1 MVHLRVVSPSQKSQ
15 RVLDLLLAADA
26 VTNVIHLPG
35 AARQPEGDV
44 ILCDVAREDAS
55 IVLGDLKDLGV
66 DHDGSIAMEAVDV
79 EISDAGD
86 RAEHA
91 AEGMPG
97 DAVIWEQVASRTT
110 DNTELNWNFITL
122 IVMAGLIAAC
132 GIILDSTILIIGAM
146 VVGPEFGPI
155 AGFCV
160 ALISKRRDVAVRS
173 FKALIVGFPAAITA
187 AFLFALFT
195 NLINIGPSDPTS
207 GSHPFTQFISQPNE
221 FSLII
226 AIFAG
231 VAGILSLTSSKS
243 GALVGV
249 LISVTTIPS
258 AANIGVAAAYADWGE
273 WRGAMAQ
280 LALNLIGIVA
290 AGTVTLLIQRAI
302 FRRRQARHMAGPS
315 RSTAGLVPGG
325 PAAGN
330 EADDQPGTSIGR

>member
-1 MVHLRVVSPSQKSQ
+1 MVHLRVVAPSQKSK
-15 RVLDLLLAADA
+15 RVLNLLEADDA
-26 VTNVIHLPG
+26 VTNIVYLPG
-35 AARQPEGDV
+35 AARQPEGDL

-66 DHDGSIAMEAVDV
+66 DRDGSIAMEAVDV

-86 RAEHA
+86 KAEQA

-160 ALISKRRDVAVRS
+160 ALIAKRKDVAIRS
-173 FKALIVGFPAAITA
+173 AKALLVGFPAAITA

-195 NLINIGPSDPTS
+195 NLINIGPGDPTA
-207 GSHPFTQFISQPNE
+207 GNHPFTQFISRPNE
-221 FSLII
+221 FSVII
-226 AIFAG
+226 AVFAG
-231 VAGILSLTSSKS
+231 VAGILSLTSAKS

-258 AANIGVAAAYADWGE
+258 AANIGVAAAYADWTE

-280 LALNLIGIVA
+280 LAFNLIGIVA

-315 RSTAGLVPGG
+315 RSAAGLP
-325 PAAGN
+325 P
-330 EADDQPGTSIGR
+330 DIPS

>member
-1 MVHLRVVSPSQKSQ
+1 MVHLRVVTPAQKAS
-15 RVLDLLLAADA
+15 RVVDLLLADDA
-26 VTNVIHLPG
+26 VTNVVHIPNASQKPPG
-35 AARQPEGDV
+35 DLV
-44 ILCDVAREDAS
+44 LCDVAREDAS
-55 IVLGDLKDLGV
+55 IVLGDLKEMGV
-66 DHDGSIAMEAVDV
+66 DHDGSIAMEAVDL

-86 RAEHA
+86 RAEAA

-160 ALISKRRDVAVRS
+160 ALVSKRKDVAIRS
-173 FKALIVGFPAAITA
+173 ARALIVGFPAAITA

-195 NLINIGPSDPTS
+195 NLINIGPSNPTE
-207 GSHPFTQFISQPNE
+207 GSHPFTQFIAQPNE

-231 VAGILSLTSSKS
+231 VAGILSLTSAKS

-258 AANIGVAAAYADWGE
+258 AANIGVAAAYADWAE

-280 LALNLIGIVA
+280 LALNLIGIVI
-290 AGTVTLLIQRAI
+290 AGTITLLIQRAI
-302 FRRRQARHMAGPS
+302 FRRRQARHMESAES
-315 RSTAGLVPGG
+315 RKVAGLPPG
-325 PAAGN
+325 
-330 EADDQPGTSIGR
+330 

>member
-1 MVHLRVVSPSQKSQ
+1 
-15 RVLDLLLAADA
+15 
-26 VTNVIHLPG
+26 
-35 AARQPEGDV
+35 
-44 ILCDVAREDAS
+44 
-55 IVLGDLKDLGV
+55 
-66 DHDGSIAMEAVDV
+66 
-79 EISDAGD
+79 
-86 RAEHA
+86 
-91 AEGMPG
+91 
-97 DAVIWEQVASRTT
+97 
-110 DNTELNWNFITL
+110 
-122 IVMAGLIAAC
+122 MAGLIAAC

-160 ALISKRRDVAVRS
+160 ALVSKRKDVAIRS
-173 FKALIVGFPAAITA
+173 FKALMIGFPAAITA

-195 NLINIGPSDPTS
+195 NLINIGPSDPTD

-221 FSLII
+221 FSVII
-226 AIFAG
+226 AVFAG

-302 FRRRQARHMAGPS
+302 FRRRQARHMGGAS
-315 RSTAGLVPGG
+315 RSAAGLPDSYPPGSG
-325 PAAGN
+325 
-330 EADDQPGTSIGR
+330 ESR

>member
-15 RVLDLLLAADA
+15 RVLDLLLADDA
-26 VTNVIHLPG
+26 VTNIVYLEG

-55 IVLGDLKDLGV
+55 IVLGDLKDLGI

-160 ALISKRRDVAVRS
+160 ALISKRKDVAIRS
-173 FKALIVGFPAAITA
+173 AKALLVGFPAAITA

-195 NLINIGPSDPTS
+195 NLINIGPADPTH

-290 AGTVTLLIQRAI
+290 AGTVTLLVQRAI

-315 RSTAGLVPGG
+315 RSAAGLSTERRSGTRG
-325 PAAGN
+325 PN
-330 EADDQPGTSIGR
+330 DL